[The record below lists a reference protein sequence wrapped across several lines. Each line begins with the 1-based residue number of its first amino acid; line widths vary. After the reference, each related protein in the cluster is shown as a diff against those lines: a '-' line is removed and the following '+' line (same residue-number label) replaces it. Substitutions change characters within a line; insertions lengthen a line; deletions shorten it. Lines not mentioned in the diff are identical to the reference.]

1 MRHALLL
8 CLLLAGCRMDCPT
21 PPEPCIPPACIPEGW
36 HCGEI
41 RVRVLAVATTG
52 ASYAILAD
60 GTRVYVPPEEM
71 SALRTGDWYCGPIG
85 IYAP

>member
-1 MRHALLL
+1 MRRTTAMIVSVALAV
-8 CLLLAGCRMDCPT
+8 AGCRRECPHAPAAPCLPPDC
-21 PPEPCIPPACIPEGW
+21 A
-36 HCGEI
+36 CGEV
-41 RVRVLAVATTG
+41 RVRVSSYTG

-85 IYAP
+85 IYMP